1 MSDITPSNQT
11 LVPLKGITG
20 ALDVE
25 DMRNFI
31 WDRTIEDNPIEL
43 DLSFS
48 DTEIGHAFR
57 FAALQYNSIPPYIGT
72 IRGPGDVTDNRLT
85 YSVLLAVAYHLFLA
99 KAAQLSRQDIDYTAG
114 NMTVDFTK
122 RRIEYLTKWAKA
134 FKDESMQGMQ
144 AYKLMVNINSGFAA
158 M

>member
-1 MSDITPSNQT
+1 MSDIIPSNQKV
-11 LVPLKGITG
+11 VPFKGITG
-20 ALDVE
+20 SLDTE
-25 DMRNFI
+25 DIRHFI
-31 WDRTIEDNPIEL
+31 WDRTVNDNPIEL
-43 DLSFS
+43 DLVFS
-48 DTEIGHAFR
+48 DAEIGNAFR
-57 FAALQYNSIPPYIGT
+57 YAAFQYNSIPPYIST

-85 YSVLLAVAYHLFLA
+85 YPVMLAVIYHLFLA
-99 KAAQLSRQDIDYTAG
+99 KASQLSRQDIDYSAG
-114 NMTVDFTK
+114 NMSVDFTK